1 MRNTLR
7 GPAGLAS
14 FAACVLAV
22 GIACS
27 SLVPSPSTSTQT
39 EIETAVPTQPPQPS
53 EAAGQDSTA
62 VPSQVTFTDQNGY
75 FEIDLPSGWTHTQDV
90 DTEDNYWYWDVFTA
104 PDGHA
109 KLENIVYD
117 DGTAWS
123 GSQNGKQALYLLN
136 KFYSNTGAEGDIRIS
151 NDSIQKDGS
160 ERLTWSSRGGDYSG
174 VSFFEVRDRTAF
186 LMLTAW
192 WDDEYADKYQ
202 DILDEIVASYRT
214 P

>member
-1 MRNTLR
+1 MLNTLR
-7 GPAGLAS
+7 GPAGLAG
-14 FAACVLAV
+14 FVACVLAV

-27 SLVPSPSTSTQT
+27 SLVPTPSASTQGS
-39 EIETAVPTQPPQPS
+39 IEAAVPTQPSQPS
-53 EAAGQDSTA
+53 EAAAQDSTA
-62 VPSQVTFTDQNGY
+62 VTGPATFTDQNGY
-75 FEIDLPSGWTHTQDV
+75 FEIDLPAEWTYTQDI
-90 DTEDNYWYWDVFTA
+90 DTENNYWYWDVFTA

-117 DGTAWS
+117 DGTAWT

-151 NDSIQKDGS
+151 KDSIQNDGS
-160 ERLTWSSRGGDYSG
+160 ERLSWSSRGGGYSG
-174 VSFFEVRDRTAF
+174 VSFFEVRNRTAF

-192 WDDEYADKYQ
+192 WDNEYANKYQ
-202 DILDEIVASYRT
+202 DVLDEIVSSYRT